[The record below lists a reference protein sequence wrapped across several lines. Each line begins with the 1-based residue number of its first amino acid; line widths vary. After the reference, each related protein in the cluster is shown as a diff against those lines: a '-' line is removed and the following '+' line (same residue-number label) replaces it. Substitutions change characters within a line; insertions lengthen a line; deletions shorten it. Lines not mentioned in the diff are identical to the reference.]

1 MGSSGAAVVDLCGER
16 NGVESARDWVGTDMV
31 VCVPGASVGAA
42 AKLFAEKVNAEKESI
57 TCTDKWTNQ

>member
-31 VCVPGASVGAA
+31 VCIPGASLGAA
-42 AKLFAEKVNAEKESI
+42 AKLFAEKVNTE
-57 TCTDKWTNQ
+57 